1 MLKIYF
7 GEMKNSIYNTEVY
20 FKNTY
25 EEDWITSPLAKEII
39 KNVDNSEV
47 LSGYCIMSPV
57 LGQIPPVQLSGGT
70 KTLLLIM
77 NDEERVFNASTCGD
91 NCAKWL
97 LKIAEEKDVLIN
109 LRHIMDFGN
118 DGFEIMIENNKTV
131 VKNMKELLPF
141 ASRFLREMEQ
151 I

>member
-7 GEMKNSIYNTEVY
+7 GEMQDSIYNTEVY

-25 EEDWITSPLAKEII
+25 EEEWITSPIAKEII
-39 KNVDNSEV
+39 KNIDESEV
-47 LSGYCIMSPV
+47 LSANCIMSPV

-77 NDEERVFNASTCGD
+77 NDSEKVFNASACGD

-97 LKIAEEKDVLIN
+97 LKIAEEKDILIN
-109 LRHIMDFGN
+109 LRHVMDFGM
-118 DGFEIMIENNKTV
+118 DDFEIMIENNRKLV
-131 VKNMKELLPF
+131 HNMKELLPF
-141 ASRFLREMEQ
+141 ASEFLREME
-151 I
+151 